1 MRPFISTVVLV
12 MLVLATPACARTQSA
27 GEEGLEEAVAGA
39 QKDTEAAAKGAQE
52 QAEKMQKDAEAA
64 QKQAEQMQKEAEATQ
79 EALEQVDYLVQTTA
93 ASLPAAVQESAG
105 SMNTNLLFQLHS
117 QAAQAIL
124 VIPVE
129 EIKAEDLAAIT
140 EDVGI
145 MCRIFDKKLRQ
156 EYGLNTSL
164 WDPFGKSTGPE
175 AIYLEGYG
183 VLFLLQVDFP
193 LAPPSEI
200 KEQEPNEQGDLTWE
214 ETKREL
220 YSQQEGASHGQES
233 RIVISR
239 RAGAPT
245 RYDGEKVEQL
255 KDLIIKSLKHATNI
269 RNLKPEES
277 VIITIRGC
285 APVDVIL
292 ETVET
297 RPISTAPQTSTSRY
311 SSASP
316 SSDASQRGTS
326 RSATTASRK
335 HADLVQ
341 TLLRTKDVS
350 GGATIMTIRAKKAD
364 IDVFAKGKASFDQ
377 FQQRVRINTY
387 SAGGPGTVIQT
398 VQPEVKEQR

>member
-1 MRPFISTVVLV
+1 
-12 MLVLATPACARTQSA
+12 
-27 GEEGLEEAVAGA
+27 
-39 QKDTEAAAKGAQE
+39 
-52 QAEKMQKDAEAA
+52 
-64 QKQAEQMQKEAEATQ
+64 
-79 EALEQVDYLVQTTA
+79 
-93 ASLPAAVQESAG
+93 
-105 SMNTNLLFQLHS
+105 
-117 QAAQAIL
+117 
-124 VIPVE
+124 
-129 EIKAEDLAAIT
+129 
-140 EDVGI
+140 

-156 EYGLNTSL
+156 EYNLNTSL
-164 WDPFGKSTGPE
+164 WDPFGRSVGPE

-220 YSQQEGASHGQES
+220 YSQQEDVGYDQES

-239 RAGAPT
+239 RVGAPT
-245 RYDGEKVEQL
+245 REYDGEKVEQL
-255 KDLIIKSLKHATNI
+255 KDLIIKSLKHAANI

-297 RPISTAPQTSTSRY
+297 RPSSAAPQTSTSRY

-316 SSDASQRGTS
+316 RSDASQRGTS
-326 RSATTASRK
+326 RTATTANRK
-335 HADLVQ
+335 HADVLQ

-350 GGATIMTIRAKKAD
+350 GDSTIMTIRAKKAD
-364 IDVFAKGKASFDQ
+364 IDIFAKGQANFDQ

-387 SAGGPGTVIQT
+387 SAGGPSTVIQT
-398 VQPEVKEQR
+398 VQPEVNFRR

>member
-1 MRPFISTVVLV
+1 MRPFISTVVLM
-12 MLVLATPACARTQSA
+12 MLILVTPACAPAQSA
-27 GEEGLEEAVAGA
+27 GEEGPEEAAARA
-39 QKDTEAAAKGAQE
+39 QKDAEAAAKDAQE
-52 QAEKMQKDAEAA
+52 QAEQAQNQAETA
-64 QKQAEQMQKEAEATQ
+64 QKQAEQMQKQAEATQ
-79 EALEQVDYLVQTTA
+79 EALKQVDYLVQATA
-93 ASLPAAVQESAG
+93 TSLPAAVQESAG
-105 SMNTNLLFQLHS
+105 SMNENLLFQLHS
-117 QAAQAIL
+117 QAAQTIL
-124 VIPVE
+124 VIPVDQ
-129 EIKAEDLAAIT
+129 IKPEDLAAIT

-164 WDPFGKSTGPE
+164 KWDPFGRSAGPE

-200 KEQEPNEQGDLTWE
+200 QEQEPNEQGDVTWE

-220 YSQQEGASHGQES
+220 YSQQEDVGYDQES

-239 RAGAPT
+239 LVGAPT
-245 RYDGEKVEQL
+245 REYDAEKVEQL
-255 KDLIIKSLKHATNI
+255 KDLIIKSLKHAANI
-269 RNLKPEES
+269 RNLKPDES

-297 RPISTAPQTSTSRY
+297 RPSSAAPQTSTSGF
-311 SSASP
+311 STASP
-316 SSDASQRGTS
+316 RSDASQRGTS
-326 RSATTASRK
+326 RTATTANRK
-335 HADLVQ
+335 HADVLQ

-350 GGATIMTIRAKKAD
+350 GGSTIMTIRAKKAD
-364 IDVFAKGKASFDQ
+364 IDIFAKGQANFDQ

-387 SAGGPGTVIQT
+387 SAGAPGTVIQT
-398 VQPEVKEQR
+398 VQPKF

>member
-1 MRPFISTVVLV
+1 MRPFISTVVLM
-12 MLVLATPACARTQSA
+12 MLILATPACAPAQSA

-39 QKDTEAAAKGAQE
+39 QRDAEAAAKEAQE
-52 QAEKMQKDAEAA
+52 QAEAEVSAA
-64 QKQAEQMQKEAEATQ
+64 QNQVEASQKNLDATQ
-79 EALEQVDYLVQTTA
+79 EALKQVDYLVQATA
-93 ASLPAAVQESAG
+93 AGLPAGIQDPAV
-105 SMNTNLLFQLHS
+105 SMNENLLFQLHS
-117 QAAQAIL
+117 QAAQTIL

-164 WDPFGKSTGPE
+164 KWDPFGRSAGPE

-220 YSQQEGASHGQES
+220 YSQQEDVGYDQES

-239 RAGAPT
+239 RVGAPT
-245 RYDGEKVEQL
+245 REYDGEKVEQL
-255 KDLIIKSLKHATNI
+255 KDLIIKSLKHAANI

-297 RPISTAPQTSTSRY
+297 RPSSAAPQTSTSRY

-316 SSDASQRGTS
+316 RSDASQRGTS
-326 RSATTASRK
+326 RTATTANRK
-335 HADLVQ
+335 HADVLQ

-350 GGATIMTIRAKKAD
+350 GGSTIMTIRAKKAD
-364 IDVFAKGKASFDQ
+364 IDIFAKGQANFDQ

-398 VQPEVKEQR
+398 VQPKF

>member
-1 MRPFISTVVLV
+1 
-12 MLVLATPACARTQSA
+12 
-27 GEEGLEEAVAGA
+27 
-39 QKDTEAAAKGAQE
+39 
-52 QAEKMQKDAEAA
+52 
-64 QKQAEQMQKEAEATQ
+64 
-79 EALEQVDYLVQTTA
+79 
-93 ASLPAAVQESAG
+93 
-105 SMNTNLLFQLHS
+105 MNENLLFQLHS
-117 QAAQAIL
+117 QAAQTIL

-164 WDPFGKSTGPE
+164 WDPFGRSAGPE

-200 KEQEPNEQGDLTWE
+200 QEQEPNEQGDLTWE

-239 RAGAPT
+239 LVGAPT
-245 RYDGEKVEQL
+245 REYDGEKVEQL

-269 RNLKPEES
+269 RNLKPDES

-297 RPISTAPQTSTSRY
+297 LPSSGAPQTSTSRY

-316 SSDASQRGTS
+316 RSDASQRGTS
-326 RSATTASRK
+326 RSSTTASRK
-335 HADLVQ
+335 RADLVQ
-341 TLLRTKDVS
+341 TRFRTKDVS

-364 IDVFAKGKASFDQ
+364 IDTFAKGKANFDQ
-377 FQQRVRINTY
+377 FRQRVRINTY

-398 VQPEVKEQR
+398 VPPKF

>member
-12 MLVLATPACARTQSA
+12 LLILATPACAPTQSA

-39 QKDTEAAAKGAQE
+39 QRDAEAAAKEMQE
-52 QAEKMQKDAEAA
+52 QAEQAQNQAEAA
-64 QKQAEQMQKEAEATQ
+64 QNQAEQLQMQAA
-79 EALEQVDYLVQTTA
+79 DYLVQATA
-93 ASLPAAVQESAG
+93 ASLPAAVQESTV
-105 SMNTNLLFQLHS
+105 SMNENLLLQLHS
-117 QAAQAIL
+117 QAAQTIL

-156 EYGLNTSL
+156 EYNLNTSL
-164 WDPFGKSTGPE
+164 WDPFGRSVGPE

-220 YSQQEGASHGQES
+220 YSQQEDVGYDQES

-239 RAGAPT
+239 RVGAPT
-245 RYDGEKVEQL
+245 REYDGEKVEQL
-255 KDLIIKSLKHATNI
+255 KDLIIKSLKHAANI

-297 RPISTAPQTSTSRY
+297 RPSSAAPQTSTSRY

-316 SSDASQRGTS
+316 RSDASQRGTS
-326 RSATTASRK
+326 RTATTANRK
-335 HADLVQ
+335 HADVLQ

-350 GGATIMTIRAKKAD
+350 GDSTIMTIRAKKAD
-364 IDVFAKGKASFDQ
+364 IDIFAKGQANFDQ

-387 SAGGPGTVIQT
+387 SAGGPSTVIQT
-398 VQPEVKEQR
+398 VQPEVNFQR

>member
-1 MRPFISTVVLV
+1 MRPFISTVVLM
-12 MLVLATPACARTQSA
+12 MLILATPACAPAQSA

-39 QKDTEAAAKGAQE
+39 QRDAEAAAKEAQE
-52 QAEKMQKDAEAA
+52 QAEAEVSAA
-64 QKQAEQMQKEAEATQ
+64 QNQVEASQKNLDATQ
-79 EALEQVDYLVQTTA
+79 EALKQVDYLVYQATA
-93 ASLPAAVQESAG
+93 ASLPAADQESTV
-105 SMNTNLLFQLHS
+105 SMNENLLLQLHS
-117 QAAQAIL
+117 QAAQTIL

-164 WDPFGKSTGPE
+164 KWDPFGRSAGPE

-183 VLFLLQVDFP
+183 VIFLLQVDFP

-220 YSQQEGASHGQES
+220 YSQQEDVGHSQES

-239 RAGAPT
+239 RVGAPT
-245 RYDGEKVEQL
+245 REYDGEKVEQL
-255 KDLIIKSLKHATNI
+255 KDLIIKSLKHAANI

-297 RPISTAPQTSTSRY
+297 RPSSAAPQTGTSRL
-311 SSASP
+311 STASP
-316 SSDASQRGTS
+316 RSDASQRGTS
-326 RSATTASRK
+326 RTATTASRK
-335 HADLVQ
+335 RADLMQ

-350 GGATIMTIRAKKAD
+350 GGATIMTIRVKKAD
-364 IDVFAKGKASFDQ
+364 IDIFAKGKANFDQ
-377 FQQRVRINTY
+377 LLQKVRINTY
-387 SAGGPGTVIQT
+387 SAGGPSTVIQT
-398 VQPEVKEQR
+398 VQPEVKFQR